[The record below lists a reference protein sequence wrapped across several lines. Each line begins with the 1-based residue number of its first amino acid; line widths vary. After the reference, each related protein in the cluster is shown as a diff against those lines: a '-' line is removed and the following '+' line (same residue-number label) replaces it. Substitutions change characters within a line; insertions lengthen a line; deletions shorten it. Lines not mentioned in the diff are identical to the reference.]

1 MIKRKFFIR
10 RLVVWAEGKPRLCY
24 LCSSLLLS
32 FQIKTHTSHTRF
44 RYTRDFNLDKNTHL
58 VAASAEGAKYEL
70 AFSCPQIKIVTPSW
84 LEVCEKTERRVDEA
98 TYIIQPLT
106 TKPQKSSIIS
116 DLDRIL
122 QYGGAAGCSLFD
134 HSYFLLLGFEQDMQL
149 KVKLGKLIRRA
160 KGTIFWEINKSV
172 THLIV
177 HDLCDE
183 PLR

>member
-1 MIKRKFFIR
+1 M
-10 RLVVWAEGKPRLCY
+10 LYYAP
-24 LCSSLLLS
+24 
-32 FQIKTHTSHTRF
+32 QTSRTRTRF

-84 LEVCEKTERRVDEA
+84 LEVCAETQRRVDEA
-98 TYIIQPLT
+98 MYRIQQVT
-106 TKPQKSSIIS
+106 AKPQTSSIIT
-116 DLDRIL
+116 DLDGLL
-122 QYGGAAGCSLFD
+122 QNGGATGCSLFD
-134 HSYFLLLGFEQDMQL
+134 HSCFLLLGFEQDMEL